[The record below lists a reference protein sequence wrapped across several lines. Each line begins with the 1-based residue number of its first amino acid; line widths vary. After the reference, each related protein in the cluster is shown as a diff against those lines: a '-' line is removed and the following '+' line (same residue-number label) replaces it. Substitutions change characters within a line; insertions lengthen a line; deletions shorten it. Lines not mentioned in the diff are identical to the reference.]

1 MTTYFDEAAQAVTSH
16 AGLPDPEFLAALQQ
30 VETQVCVDV
39 SLCTGD
45 REFPESLREKIMGAI
60 AVWQSRT
67 DGGIPTKGRQFSLVM
82 RSSYLIGELHGL
94 FHQLAS
100 GRVKTRFGML
110 TDDPEANLKMR
121 ACHDE
126 GL

>member
-1 MTTYFDEAAQAVTSH
+1 MTTYFDDAASEVTSK
-16 AGLPDPEFLAALQQ
+16 AGLPDDEFLAALQQ

-45 REFPESLREKIMGAI
+45 REFPNTMREKIMGAI
-60 AVWQSRT
+60 AVWQSRV
-67 DGGIPTKGRQFSLVM
+67 DGGIPTKGRQFALVT
-82 RSSYLIGELHGL
+82 RSSFLIGELHGL
-94 FHQLAS
+94 FHRLAS

-110 TDDPEANLKMR
+110 TDDPSANLKMR